1 MTAIAETR
9 PIAAPHEVSGHWIIT
24 FLALMQRDARVLRR
38 EFMTFIVRTAMQP
51 FLFVFVFAY
60 VQPKIGIG
68 QTGFGDVLIP
78 GLVAQSVIFQGIQA
92 VALPLAV
99 EFSSTREIED
109 RVLAPLPVWG
119 VAMEKIV
126 FAALQALL
134 AAAVVFPLVYIIPA
148 KRPQLDINWPILIS
162 VLIVGSIISASLGLS
177 IGTTVNP
184 RQIGLVFGIIVIP
197 MSFLGAVFY
206 PWAQLHSI
214 RWLQVV
220 TLVNPLVYMSEG
232 LRAALTPRFGHMQTA
247 FIYLGLLITAA
258 SFTWY
263 GVRGFLRR
271 VLS

>member
-1 MTAIAETR
+1 MSAIAETR
-9 PIAAPHEVSGHWIIT
+9 AVAAPKEAHGNWMTT
-24 FLALMQRDARVLRR
+24 FFALMQRDVRVLRR
-38 EFMTFIVRTAMQP
+38 EVVTFLVRTAMQP
-51 FLFVFVFAY
+51 FLFVFVFTY

-68 QTGFGDVLIP
+68 AASFGDVLVP
-78 GLVAQSVIFQGIQA
+78 GLIAQSVIFQGIQA

-119 VAMEKIV
+119 VAVEKIV

-148 KRPQLDINWPILIS
+148 QRPHLDINWPMLLSILA
-162 VLIVGSIISASLGLS
+162 VGSIISASLGLS

-206 PWAQLHSI
+206 PWAQLHTL
-214 RWLQVV
+214 RWLQILI
-220 TLVNPLVYMSEG
+220 LVNPLVYMSEG
-232 LRAALTPRFGHMQTA
+232 LRAALTPRYGHMQTA
-247 FIYLGLLITAA
+247 FIYLGLLVTAA
-258 SFTWY
+258 AFTWY

>member
-1 MTAIAETR
+1 MSAISEAR
-9 PIAAPHEVSGHWIIT
+9 PIAVPAEARGHWVAT
-24 FLALMQRDARVLRR
+24 FFALMLRDVRVLRR
-38 EFMTFIVRTAMQP
+38 DFMTFIIRTAMQP

-68 QTGFGDVLIP
+68 AAGFGDVLIP
-78 GLVAQSVIFQGIQA
+78 GLVAQAVIFQGIQA

-109 RVLAPLPVWG
+109 RVLAPIPVWG

-126 FAALQALL
+126 FAALQALM

-148 KRPQLDINWPILIS
+148 QRPRLDINWPM
-162 VLIVGSIISASLGLS
+162 LIVVLVIGSIISASLGLS

-214 RWLQVV
+214 RWLQIV
-220 TLVNPLVYMSEG
+220 TLINPLVYMSEG
-232 LRAALTPRFGHMQTA
+232 LRASLTPKFGHMQTA
-247 FIYLGLLITAA
+247 FVFLGLLATAA
-258 SFTWY
+258 GFTWY
-263 GVRGFLRR
+263 GIRGFMRR

>member
-1 MTAIAETR
+1 MTAIAESR
-9 PIAAPHEVSGHWIIT
+9 SVVASNDVRGHWVTT
-24 FLALMQRDARVLRR
+24 FFALMQRDTRVLRR
-38 EFMTFIVRTAMQP
+38 DFVTFIVRTAMQP

-68 QTGFGDVLIP
+68 VASFGDVLIP

-119 VAMEKIV
+119 VAAEKIV

-148 KRPQLDINWPILIS
+148 QRPHLDINWPMLLS
-162 VLIVGSIISASLGLS
+162 VLVVGSIISASLGLS
-177 IGTTVNP
+177 IGTSVNP

-214 RWLQVV
+214 RWLQILI
-220 TLVNPLVYMSEG
+220 LVNPLVYMSEG
-232 LRAALTPRFGHMQTA
+232 LRASLTPEYGHMQVA
-247 FIYLGLLITAA
+247 FVYLGLLVTAA
-258 SFTWY
+258 VFTWF